1 VETIRTPDERF
12 ENLPGYD
19 FAPKYFD
26 FDGIRLHYL
35 DEGPADANPV
45 LLLHG
50 EPSWCYL
57 YRKMIPILVAAGHRC
72 IAPDLLGFGRSDKPI
87 HREDYTV
94 QLHIDSLTALL
105 HALDLN
111 NATLVGQD
119 WGGILGLRLAA
130 ENEERFARICIANTG
145 LPTGEQRMSE
155 AFNEWKAYSQNVKNF
170 RPERIIERTAAMG
183 VLSEGQ
189 DASATTLP
197 PEVVAAYDAPFPDD
211 QYKAGARMFPAL
223 VPCTSEMAGAAENRA
238 AWEILKRWKKPFLT
252 AFSDCDPVTR
262 GGERYFK
269 KVVPGAQ
276 GQRHTTIVG
285 GSHFL
290 QEDKGEVLAQVI
302 TEFLAN

>member
-12 ENLPGYD
+12 ADLPGFD
-19 FAPKYFD
+19 FAPNYFD
-26 FDGIRLHYL
+26 FDGIRMHYL
-35 DEGPADANPV
+35 EEGPADAAPI
-45 LLLHG
+45 LLMHG

-111 NATLVGQD
+111 KVTLVGQD

-145 LPTGEQRMSE
+145 LPTGEHKLSE
-155 AFNEWKAYSQNVKNF
+155 AFENWKEYSQNVENF
-170 RPERIIERTAAMG
+170 RPGRIIERAVAMG
-183 VLSEGQ
+183 EVGEGEDTSAATLS
-189 DASATTLP
+189 

-211 QYKAGARMFPAL
+211 RYKAGARVFPAL
-223 VPCTSEMAGAAENRA
+223 VPCTPDMAGAAENRA
-238 AWEILKRWKKPFLT
+238 AWEVLKKWEKPFLT
-252 AFSDCDPVTR
+252 AFSDCDPITR
-262 GGERYFK
+262 RGERPFK
-269 KVVPGAQ
+269 KLVPGAKDQ
-276 GQRHTTIVG
+276 PHTTIVG

-290 QEDKGEVLAQVI
+290 QEDKVEVFAQVI
-302 TEFLAN
+302 SDFIAS